1 MISNA
6 APGSTSRR
14 GFMQHNERK
23 GFTIAEFAILRAAL
37 QARERLAK
45 LYPNPESRL
54 RDIRLL
60 HLGQGLLHRLQAAGV
75 KLPEV
80 DLSQPQTAPAQ
91 RSAAVTS
98 TN

>member
-1 MISNA
+1 MISNG

-14 GFMQHNERK
+14 GFMQSERK

-37 QARERLAK
+37 QARERLK
-45 LYPNPESRL
+45 HRSPNPERVR
-54 RDIRLL
+54 RDLYLL
-60 HLGQGLLHRLQAAGV
+60 QLGRNLLHRLQAAGV

-80 DLSQPQTAPAQ
+80 SLSYSPPAAAEQ
-91 RSAAVTS
+91 KKAVTS